1 MENTNFCQK
10 LLSFFDKKNK
20 AIVSLIVALA
30 SNINS
35 KSVTELALNPA
46 YFYQYSSICDAIDN
60 VFKGKSENA
69 TPEERTEERLDFDKK
84 SQTVF
89 KDFLPALWKDKY
101 RLLNND
107 VTPIIRAHSPTLKDR
122 EFVHAANNVIYGN
135 KPISIGV
142 NLSVIGLSARENDVS
157 WNLPLSMLKVPFT
170 MKSNE
175 FAAKQLEII
184 VKNKE
189 LFKNDTF
196 VCASDSAYCNKNFMH
211 PTYQFKNLINI
222 ARIAGNRN
230 VFSKYD
236 GVQDGGRGR
245 PTEYGDIFK
254 LGDSST
260 HSEPDKTD
268 VFEIVLKK
276 KRRKC
281 IVIAKQYNNMIV
293 RGSRTHKMSDK
304 PFNLISIEVFDI
316 QTNEKVFARTLWLT
330 VWGEKRNEL
339 TIQEIY
345 EAFRLR
351 FDIEFFFRFGKQ
363 RLLLDKLQTPDT
375 QHLENWFDIGKFA
388 YWLLYLSRNEGENII
403 RKWEKYLPIYN
414 NQNVKEP
421 DYISTKTPTQ
431 TQRAMMG
438 IISGFAKKHLIPKP
452 RNNSSGREKGQKQIP
467 RERFKVIK
475 KSEKEQKSE
484 VALKCRLLV
493 L

>member
-260 HSEPDKTD
+260 HSKPMC
-268 VFEIVLKK
+268 LK
-276 KRRKC
+276 
-281 IVIAKQYNNMIV
+281 
-293 RGSRTHKMSDK
+293 
-304 PFNLISIEVFDI
+304 
-316 QTNEKVFARTLWLT
+316 
-330 VWGEKRNEL
+330 
-339 TIQEIY
+339 
-345 EAFRLR
+345 
-351 FDIEFFFRFGKQ
+351 
-363 RLLLDKLQTPDT
+363 
-375 QHLENWFDIGKFA
+375 
-388 YWLLYLSRNEGENII
+388 
-403 RKWEKYLPIYN
+403 
-414 NQNVKEP
+414 
-421 DYISTKTPTQ
+421 
-431 TQRAMMG
+431 
-438 IISGFAKKHLIPKP
+438 
-452 RNNSSGREKGQKQIP
+452 
-467 RERFKVIK
+467 
-475 KSEKEQKSE
+475 
-484 VALKCRLLV
+484 
-493 L
+493 